1 MSTMMAPASA
11 GLRRRCSNAL
21 YLNNAAVKFLVC
33 GEYHRAAQACKGAL
47 WLLKSLVTMTPSS
60 QAEAASV
67 TGTIGCANINSFEQI
82 AISSTAQRLACLSTQ
97 TFKRR
102 AIHPQLQVVT
112 FDESLTAS
120 FVQTDIASY
129 TLLAILI
136 DDLSLSSCCE
146 DQVTMAAIVLSN
158 FALARWFLSL
168 QSMDDFLPSDTAW
181 HLLDNGLSIIGVHD
195 RTMDVSEGNM
205 FVAVTLSCNL
215 YSMLCEL
222 REMGDEGESNTAIA
236 CSIRQDLALLVEL
249 SHTLTN
255 VTSTFVPL
263 AGSA

>member
-67 TGTIGCANINSFEQI
+67 TGTIGCASMDSFEQI
-82 AISSTAQRLACLSTQ
+82 AIASTAQRLACLSTQ

-120 FVQTDIASY
+120 FVQTDIASN

-136 DDLSLSSCCE
+136 NDLSLSSCCE
-146 DQVTMAAIVLSN
+146 DQATMAAIVLSN

-168 QSMDDFLPSDTAW
+168 QSMVDLPNDTAW

-222 REMGDEGESNTAIA
+222 REMGDEDESITAIA
-236 CSIRQDLALLVEL
+236 CSTRQDLALLVEL